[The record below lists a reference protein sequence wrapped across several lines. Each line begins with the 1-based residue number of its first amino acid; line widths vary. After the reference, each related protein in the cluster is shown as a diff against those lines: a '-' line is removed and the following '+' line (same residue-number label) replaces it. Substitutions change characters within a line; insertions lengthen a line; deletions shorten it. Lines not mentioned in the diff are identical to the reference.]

1 MPHSLPL
8 ISTIVGS
15 LLMAFIFGM
24 LAHRLKLSNLVGYL
38 FAGVL
43 IGPFTPGF
51 VANQALAAELAELG
65 VILLMFGVGLHF
77 SVRDLLSVKWIAIPG
92 AILQIMLATGLGAI
106 TGKLFGW
113 SWSAGLVFGLSLSTA
128 STVVLLRTLESRNLL
143 SQKEGQIAIGWL
155 IVEDLVMVL
164 ALVLLPIMG
173 NSEPV
178 ANNLNIFY
186 EIAITL
192 GKVLAF
198 IVFMFVIGKRAIPW
212 ILTKTAQTESGELF
226 TLSVLVIALGIAFG
240 AVKLFGVSF
249 ALGAFFAGVVLS
261 GSELS
266 HKAAHDTL
274 PLRDAFA
281 VLFFVAVGMLFDP
294 TILLQHPLKVLLTVF
309 IIVAGKSLAAYVLV
323 RMFKYSHSIALTI
336 SASLAQIGEF
346 SFILAGIA
354 IYLNL
359 FPGTARDLILAGAII
374 SIMLNPFIFNW
385 ISKKQ
390 TEPSLLPEN
399 DE

>member
-8 ISTIVGS
+8 ISTLVGS
-15 LLMAFIFGM
+15 LVMAFIFGM

-77 SVRDLLSVKWIAIPG
+77 SVKDLMSVKWIAIPG
-92 AILQIMLATGLGAI
+92 AILQIVFATILGALI
-106 TGKLFGW
+106 GKCFGW
-113 SWSAGLVFGLSLSTA
+113 TWEAGLVFGLSLSTA
-128 STVVLLRTLESRNLL
+128 STVVLLRTLESKGLL
-143 SQKEGQIAIGWL
+143 TQKEGQIAIGWL

-173 NSEPV
+173 HTEAENS
-178 ANNLNIFY
+178 NLNLFH
-186 EIAITL
+186 EIAATL
-192 GKVLAF
+192 GKVFAF
-198 IVFMFVIGKRAIPW
+198 IAFMFLIGKRAIPW
-212 ILTKTAQTESGELF
+212 ILTKTAQTQSGELF

-294 TILLQHPLKVLLTVF
+294 DILLQHPVKVLLTVL
-309 IIVAGKSLAAYVLV
+309 IIIAGKSLAAYALV
-323 RMFKYSHSIALTI
+323 RFFRYPHSIALTI

-359 FPGTARDLILAGAII
+359 FPSTARDLILAGAII

-385 ISKKQ
+385 IGKIQEEKF
-390 TEPSLLPEN
+390 PIEN
-399 DE
+399 TDK

>member
-1 MPHSLPL
+1 M
-8 ISTIVGS
+8 I
-15 LLMAFIFGM
+15 
-24 LAHRLKLSNLVGYL
+24 VGYL

-51 VANQALAAELAELG
+51 VANQHLAAELAELG

-77 SVRDLLSVKWIAIPG
+77 SIRDLLAVKWIAVPG
-92 AILQIMLATGLGAI
+92 AILQIMFATLLGALASQ
-106 TGKLFGW
+106 LFDW

-128 STVVLLRTLESRNLL
+128 STVVLLRTLEAKGLL
-143 SQKEGQIAIGWL
+143 TEKEGQIAIGWL

-173 NSEPV
+173 KDSADSGSE
-178 ANNLNIFY
+178 LFH

-192 GKVLAF
+192 GKVLGF
-198 IVFMFVIGKRAIPW
+198 ILFMFVIGKRAIPW
-212 ILTKTAQTESGELF
+212 ILEKTAQTKSSELF

-261 GSELS
+261 GSDLS
-266 HKAAHDTL
+266 HKAAQDTL

-294 TILLQHPLKVLLTVF
+294 AILIEHPLKVLLTVF
-309 IIVAGKSLAAYVLV
+309 IIVAGKSIAAYGLV
-323 RMFKYSHSIALTI
+323 RLFRYPHKIALTI

-359 FPGTARDLILAGAII
+359 FPDTARDLILAGAII
-374 SIMLNPFIFNW
+374 SILLNPFIFSW
-385 ISKKQ
+385 ISKS
-390 TEPSLLPEN
+390 EPEPE
-399 DE
+399 

>member
-390 TEPSLLPEN
+390 TEPLLLPEN